1 MNESLVIERIVTD
14 EQGMEPL
21 TDDELGRQDAATT
34 CEVCR
39 KPFRKDNHK
48 VRHHD
53 HITGKY
59 VGPTCNNCYL
69 GLRYPNR
76 KRKVKKG
83 HGKGKKAKLD
93 EDDRTK
99 YTDEEW
105 LEQEY
110 EDNYFLAIVFHNL
123 KAYDAHF
130 VIKHFKKQYTECD

>member
-1 MNESLVIERIVTD
+1 MITLPVSTWV
-14 EQGMEPL
+14 PH
-21 TDDELGRQDAATT
+21 ATT
-34 CEVCR
+34 VIW
-39 KPFRKDNHK
+39 D
-48 VRHHD
+48 
-53 HITGKY
+53 Y
-59 VGPTCNNCYL
+59 VIPTENE
-69 GLRYPNR
+69 RS
-76 KRKVKKG
+76 KKG
-83 HGKGKKAKLD
+83 HGTGKKAKLD